1 MNANVR
7 AGEKRL
13 NVGGGGEW
21 PISMKKHMQSRAE
34 RRRFAS
40 RSALLQT
47 RPRTFRGL
55 RPEVGAN
62 RHGFPTRI
70 SYESD

>member
-13 NVGGGGEW
+13 HVGGGGEW

-40 RSALLQT
+40 RSALLHFG
-47 RPRTFRGL
+47 RAPLGVFG
-55 RPEVGAN
+55 PK
-62 RHGFPTRI
+62 
-70 SYESD
+70 